1 MRPSDRRKGTIG
13 CHLLVTVFLVVLL
26 GACGVTE
33 QDHQA
38 GDDSEVFHE
47 KDAQDDQTIF
57 GKSNTDTS
65 IFSGSEFDGYD
76 DSFDVYKDYEPD
88 SRIMNLSLADG
99 AYVQIGDH
107 VLELGKSTVR
117 DFMNAGADFYNSKA
131 EFGSYYGHPSRDREL
146 NEKCLQDYLNEYKK
160 DGTVIFPCFLSGWI
174 RLDLSSFGR
183 TLIDEDPEDPIV
195 DSVMFENYAGNIE
208 NPETYLYGEPDYK
221 DIRSIYV
228 TGGIRFTGPV
238 STIPETYGKAEI
250 DEHGE
255 KDGHQ
260 YWSRVFTADSPDP
273 DYTYYCQV
281 LSRNDHCSSLYLKLK
296 DSPNRPIV
304 RDDTILDIL
313 KSHTIFKLSEMG
325 DTNPSETVDD
335 YFSYQIVR
343 SQKETEEGNR
353 RYLYYANIYVY
364 RTFSE
369 TVLVSPYGDVYELYE
384 DRKMFEKYKDY
395 FSFDITDFSKSGQML
410 HDPTYQEGGY
420 DFEDASEQE
429 QENNALTEENN
440 LSKWPGLYVL
450 EDDENYR
457 IDVLDTYTDGTI
469 YFGMYV
475 LDASGT
481 HVIYNEYNVAF
492 SDPEMTEFSIPYQGD
507 ANEVFRLVDDGIIVS
522 LDMDVRGVND
532 GFYKRTLSY

>member
-1 MRPSDRRKGTIG
+1 MRPSDQRKGTIG

-38 GDDSEVFHE
+38 GDDNKLFHE
-47 KDAQDDQTIF
+47 KEAQDDQTIF

-65 IFSGSEFDGYD
+65 IFSGSAFDGYD

-99 AYVQIGDH
+99 AYVQIGNH

-260 YWSRVFTADSPDP
+260 SWSRVFTADSPDP

-353 RYLYYANIYVY
+353 RYLYYANIYV
-364 RTFSE
+364 
-369 TVLVSPYGDVYELYE
+369 
-384 DRKMFEKYKDY
+384 
-395 FSFDITDFSKSGQML
+395 
-410 HDPTYQEGGY
+410 
-420 DFEDASEQE
+420 
-429 QENNALTEENN
+429 
-440 LSKWPGLYVL
+440 
-450 EDDENYR
+450 
-457 IDVLDTYTDGTI
+457 
-469 YFGMYV
+469 
-475 LDASGT
+475 
-481 HVIYNEYNVAF
+481 
-492 SDPEMTEFSIPYQGD
+492 
-507 ANEVFRLVDDGIIVS
+507 VFAQQPAQQTRL
-522 LDMDVRGVND
+522 L
-532 GFYKRTLSY
+532 